1 MSAALAFRSA
11 DGRFGLAVPALQ
23 VRVLLRL
30 ARKAH
35 HVETGGILV
44 GSYSA
49 TLDCAHVTGVSA
61 APKDSKASG
70 WSFERGVRGLERWL
84 IKLWNA
90 PQRSYYLGEWHFHP
104 HASPEASLCDR
115 TQMVAISHNASY
127 RCPEPLLLVL
137 GGDPNHI
144 WDARAYAFH
153 AGAVSLALERGRTR
167 APPR

>member
-1 MSAALAFRSA
+1 MSLALAFRSA
-11 DGRFGLAVPALQ
+11 DGRFGFVVPALQ
-23 VRVLLRL
+23 VRALLRF
-30 ARKAH
+30 ARKARH
-35 HVETGGILV
+35 AETGGILV

-84 IKLWNA
+84 LKLWNV

-104 HASPEASLCDR
+104 HASPEASLRDR
-115 TQMVAISHNASY
+115 TQMAAISQNPSY
-127 RCPEPLLLVL
+127 RCPEPLLLIL

-144 WDARAYAFH
+144 WNVRAYVFH
-153 AGAVSLALERGRTR
+153 ADAVSLALERVR
-167 APPR
+167 